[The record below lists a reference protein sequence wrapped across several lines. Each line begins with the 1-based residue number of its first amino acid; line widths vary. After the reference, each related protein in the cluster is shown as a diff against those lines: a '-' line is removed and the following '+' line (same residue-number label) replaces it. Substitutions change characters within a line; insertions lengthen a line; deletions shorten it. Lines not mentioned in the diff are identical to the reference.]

1 MKTNR
6 SLPIF
11 IFASLLLALGL
22 LAAVAGPAFAQDGYR
37 VSVNKEFGFNN
48 GSQIRG
54 DFSIA
59 LVGDESNV
67 ASVTFLIDGQELA
80 VVPQAPFKTK
90 FKTQAYTDG
99 IHDLGAAV
107 TLKDNSTVNAEPARF
122 KFLSAQEESG
132 AMQKILIPLLALV
145 FGFMALGMG
154 TQFLAGR
161 GKPAGGPEPG
171 TQRSYGFA
179 GGSICPK
186 CNRPTPR
193 HMTGINLVVGKLDR
207 CENCGKW
214 SIMRGYP
221 LDVLRAAEAAE
232 RAAGQST
239 SPVSEKSEEDKL
251 RDMLDDS
258 RYTRS

>member
-1 MKTNR
+1 MKTKRLLTIN
-6 SLPIF
+6 IF
-11 IFASLLLALGL
+11 VSLLMALGL
-22 LAAVAGPAFAQDGYR
+22 LAAVAGSAFAQDGYR

-59 LVGDESNV
+59 LIGDESNV

-80 VVPQAPFKTK
+80 VVTQAPFKTK

-99 IHDLGAAV
+99 IHELSAVV
-107 TLKDNSTVNAEPARF
+107 TLKDNSTLNTEPARF

-132 AMQKILIPLLALV
+132 AMQKIIIPLLAV
-145 FGFMALGMG
+145 IFGITALGMA

-161 GKPAGGPEPG
+161 GRPAGGPEPG

-214 SIMRGYP
+214 SIMRAYP

-232 RAAGQST
+232 RAAGQSS
-239 SPVSEKSEEDKL
+239 SPITEKSEKDKL